1 MKLIYWIITFIV
13 FKISLFYF
21 TKSPEIVE
29 KYYST
34 GFYPYYS
41 SVMNS
46 ITKTIPFSIGDV
58 IYLLA
63 ILLIG
68 YKLYKI
74 VKFGENFKNKVIDV
88 TILGVKFAIGF
99 YILFNLSWG
108 LNNYRLP
115 LYVKLE
121 LQEGYN
127 GEKLYNLTKKIIEET
142 NKQQIILT
150 NKNDI
155 PVVNNFTNKNIYN
168 DTAIGLKK
176 TAIETDLYDYYD
188 TTVKSSLYSV
198 ILTYMGFS
206 GYINPFT
213 NEAQVNRIIPKLTMI
228 VTASHEASH
237 QLGFARESEA
247 NFIGFLSAKNQDN
260 LLYKYGANIFALRY
274 CLNELAKN
282 EPEYFEELK
291 ETIHQGVKTNINEN
305 MLFWQSYKNIT
316 DSFFKFF
323 YSNFLKMNNQSE
335 GLRSYNKF
343 VDLLVNY
350 DQEHPLY

>member
-21 TKSPEIVE
+21 TRSPENVE
-29 KYYST
+29 RYYSN

-41 SVMNS
+41 RLMNN
-46 ITKTIPFSIGDV
+46 ITNVIPFSIGDV
-58 IYLLA
+58 IY
-63 ILLIG
+63 ILIMLMIG

-74 VKFGENFKNKVIDV
+74 TKFGKNFKKKAIDIA
-88 TILGVKFAIGF
+88 ILGVKFSIAF
-99 YILFNLSWG
+99 YILFNLCWG

-115 LYVKLE
+115 LHVKLE
-121 LQEGYN
+121 IKDGYN
-127 GEKLYNLTKKIIEET
+127 GKELYELTKKIIKET
-142 NKQQIILT
+142 NKQQLLLT
-150 NKNDI
+150 NDSNT
-155 PVVNNFTNKNIYN
+155 PVANNITNKSIYS
-168 DTAIGLKK
+168 DTAIGLVK
-176 TAIETDLYDYYD
+176 TAKETDLYEYYN
-188 TTVKSSLYSV
+188 TSVKSSLYSV

-206 GYINPFT
+206 GYINPFS
-213 NEAQVNRIIPKLTMI
+213 NEAQVNRVIPKLTMI

-350 DQEHPLY
+350 DQARPLY